1 MNSYHRKNYVF
12 LLICNL
18 LATLLLVNNQH
29 ATGQLPSRDLFNF
42 VFENDFNDDQQGA
55 YTNADYI
62 SDWKLQRGS
71 LLSYDINILQ
81 EDDANYQNYMQGYF
95 PMGSFSDVNSGWHWE
110 TNLSSPVTELYFSYS
125 IRFKPGFEW
134 VHGGKMPGLQ
144 GGNVDAGSYITEDA
158 GFSARP
164 MWSDGGR
171 IVFYVYHQDMEGNYG
186 DSWGWGDFTFST
198 GKWYTVTERVVLN
211 TIDEDGTALND
222 GILEG
227 FIDGELMFQRT
238 NIKFKSKESINIE
251 SLSIASFF
259 GGSSDFF
266 AATRDEW
273 IDVDNFVAYSY
284 SDKVQDVPR
293 DHDPSSASSILL
305 HPYIDCPAP
314 PVLQV
319 PEAPSQFASTAQTKN
334 SITLSWVD
342 NATNEQGFSIWR
354 SSNSSENFIEI
365 AKPSANKT
373 IFTDKNLTPSTTY
386 YYQIRAFNG
395 AGVSEF
401 SSVISATT
409 RALELPAAPTGL
421 IASHI
426 DYESA
431 TLIWKDNAS
440 NETGFELLR
449 MLSVNNSEVY
459 QVIIPA
465 GTTSFTD
472 TTLTM
477 NTSYLYQ
484 IRTRNND
491 GSSAWSNT
499 ITVVTPRLLPPT
511 APTKLKSTKFTDKSI
526 SVTWDDNSNNEEA
539 FVITR
544 SLATDLAKKVDMKI
558 NANDTA
564 FTDTC
569 LISSTTYQY
578 TIKAINKGGS
588 SSSSNKN
595 VATTLSLA
603 ELKRVKDG
611 LVAYYNFGYNP
622 DYIVYDQS
630 GYGDPVNLNIL
641 DRSSIKWNVD
651 NTLDIFSNSAIVSL
665 EPAKKIV
672 QAIKKTN
679 EITFEC
685 WLKPV
690 EPNFGMG
697 SRIASLSTNDNELG
711 FAIDQNIVEN
721 FDSKEL
727 TYHVRMQTASTI
739 ISGYPEFIP
748 DLSQSHIDLQHIVY
762 TRTNN
767 GQETL
772 YLNGKKSTN
781 GFRPSEMTTWK
792 ENYYLRLGNESDM
805 NHSWKGSYY
814 SVAFYNKAL
823 SESEIIKNYSAG
835 PCDSIQNSP
844 ITYTMDVFPNPTHD
858 LVKLRLSP
866 EQITDIVPQTIIRV
880 LDIFG
885 KVTYER
891 FLFNPNKQLTEEL
904 DFSNYSSGFYI
915 IQVISGNKQQST
927 KIMVQK

>member
-1 MNSYHRKNYVF
+1 MHFISDVKFRFEFSIF
-12 LLICNL
+12 LFILFL
-18 LATLLLVNNQH
+18 TLGSLS
-29 ATGQLPSRDLFNF
+29 ATGQLPPRDLFYIA
-42 VFENDFNDDQQGA
+42 FENDYNDDQLGA

-71 LLSYDINILQ
+71 LLSYKINILQ
-81 EDDANYQNYMQGYF
+81 EEDARYQKYMQGYF
-95 PMGSFSDVNSGWHWE
+95 PKGSYNDVNSGWHWE
-110 TNLSSPVTELYFSYS
+110 TYLSSPVTELYFSYS

-134 VHGGKMPGLQ
+134 VHGGKMPGLK
-144 GGNVDAGSYITEDA
+144 GGDVNSGSYVTVND

-164 MWSDGGR
+164 MWSDGGHL
-171 IVFYVYHQDMEGNYG
+171 VFYVYHQDMKGNYG

-211 TIDEDGTALND
+211 TFDENGTALNN

-227 FIDGELMFQRT
+227 FIDGKLMFQRT
-238 NIKFKSKESINIE
+238 NIKFRSKESIKIE
-251 SLSIASFF
+251 SLSVASFF
-259 GGSSDFF
+259 GGNTDFF

-273 IDVDNFVAYSY
+273 IDIDNFIAYCY
-284 SDKVQDVPR
+284 SDKVQNVPR
-293 DHDPSSASSILL
+293 GHDLSPVNSILL
-305 HPYIDCPAP
+305 HPYLDYPSP

-319 PEAPSQFASTAQTKN
+319 PEAPTKFASTTQTKN

-342 NATNEQGFSIWR
+342 NATNEQGYSIWR
-354 SSNSSENFIEI
+354 SSNSSGNFIEI
-365 AKPSANKT
+365 AKPSANT
-373 IFTDKNLTPSTTY
+373 TFYTDNNLQPSTTY
-386 YYQIRAFNG
+386 YYQVRAFNG

-401 SSVISATT
+401 PPVISATT
-409 RALELPAAPTGL
+409 RALELPAAPSAL
-421 IASHI
+421 IASQI
-426 DYESA
+426 SYESA
-431 TLIWKDNAS
+431 TLVWKDNAS
-440 NETGFELLR
+440 NETGFELIR
-449 MLSVNNSEVY
+449 MLSANNSEVY
-459 QVIIPA
+459 QVVIPA
-465 GTTSFTD
+465 GTSSYTD
-472 TTLTM
+472 ATLTM
-477 NTSYLYQ
+477 NTSYSYR
-484 IRTRNND
+484 IRARNND

-499 ITVVTPRLLPPT
+499 ITVITPRMLPPV

-526 SVTWDDNSNNEEA
+526 SVTWNDNSNNEDA
-539 FVITR
+539 FIITR
-544 SLATDLAKKVDMKI
+544 SLTTDPSKKTDMKI

-578 TIKAINKGGS
+578 TIRAVNKGGS

-630 GYGDPVNLNIL
+630 GFGDPVNLNIL

-685 WLKPV
+685 WLKPT
-690 EPNFGMG
+690 EPNFGMS
-697 SRIASLSTNDNELG
+697 SRIVSLSANDNELG
-711 FAIDQNIVEN
+711 FAIDQNISEN
-721 FDSKEL
+721 SDMKEL

-739 ISGYPEFIP
+739 NSGYPEFIP
-748 DLSQSHIDLQHIVY
+748 DLSQSHINLQHIVY
-762 TRTNN
+762 TRNN
-767 GQETL
+767 SGQETL
-772 YLNGKKSTN
+772 YLNGRKSSN
-781 GFRPSEMTTWK
+781 GFRPSEINTWK
-792 ENYYLRLGNESDM
+792 DNYYLRLGNESDM
-805 NHSWKGSYY
+805 DHSWKGSYY
-814 SVAFYNKAL
+814 SLAFYNKAL

-844 ITYTMDVFPNPTHD
+844 ITYTMDVFPNPVSD
-858 LVKLRLSP
+858 VLKLRLSP
-866 EQITDIVPQTIIRV
+866 EQISDIVPQTIIRV

-904 DFSNYSSGFYI
+904 DFSNYSSGIYI

-927 KIMVQK
+927 KIVVQ